1 MAKKRALPTFR
12 WPCKIFLGSLDAGTP
27 QKSEGR
33 HDLTVGSLPTAKK
46 SKFLILTSWLDCARM
61 SWWKD
66 LRVPYDPLA
75 NSSAGY
81 APRANLVIVSMLC
94 F

>member
-1 MAKKRALPTFR
+1 
-12 WPCKIFLGSLDAGTP
+12 
-27 QKSEGR
+27 
-33 HDLTVGSLPTAKK
+33 
-46 SKFLILTSWLDCARM
+46 M

-81 APRANLVIVSMLC
+81 APRANLVKFNVNVSAFFSTVCVPFELSEHQKMVDFAL
-94 F
+94 